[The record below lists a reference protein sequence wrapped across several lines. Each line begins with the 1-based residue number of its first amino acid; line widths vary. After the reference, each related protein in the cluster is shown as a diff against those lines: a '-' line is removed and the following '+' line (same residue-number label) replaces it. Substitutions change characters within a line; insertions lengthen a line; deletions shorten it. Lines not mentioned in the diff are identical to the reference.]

1 MSFDLCTEKKAEHPF
16 FIESIGV
23 RIYTIEELCWFLHN
37 NLYLIDRS
45 VTSAALAAWIRDEL
59 GMKTLARK
67 LMDAVE
73 RPDRD
78 ASYFIVPIFQEIGYL
93 SPEEMRRLREEL
105 TRVQIQ
111 PEDQRAKIRADYLVS
126 GGRSAAAITAYR
138 KILDKKAEGN
148 LGTSFYASVWNNLGC
163 AYAQQFRF
171 RDAADA
177 FLTGWKLVQTRELM
191 RKYVS
196 TLPLFLSEEEY
207 REKLTSLGADGMLIG
222 KIQEYNA
229 SVAREAEEKIAS
241 RLNPAEDPAREM
253 EQLKAEY
260 RRGAF
265 H

>member
-1 MSFDLCTEKKAEHPF
+1 MSFDLCTGKRAEHPF
-16 FIESIGV
+16 FIESIGI

-45 VTSAALAAWIRDEL
+45 VTSVELASWIRDEL
-59 GMKTLARK
+59 GLKTLARK

-105 TRVQIQ
+105 TRVQVQ
-111 PEDQRAKIRADYLVS
+111 PEDQRAKNRADYLVS

-138 KILDKKAEGN
+138 KILDKKTEGN
-148 LGTSFYASVWNNLGC
+148 LGAAFYASVWNNLGC

-177 FLTGWKLVQTRELM
+177 FLKGWKLVQTRELM
-191 RKYVS
+191 RRYVS
-196 TLPLFLSEEEY
+196 TLPLFMSDEEY
-207 REKLTSLGADGMLIG
+207 REKMSSFGADGMLIG

-229 SVAREAEEKIAS
+229 SVAKEVQERVAS
-241 RLNPAEDPAREM
+241 RRNPGEDPAQEL
-253 EQLKAEY
+253 ENLKYEY